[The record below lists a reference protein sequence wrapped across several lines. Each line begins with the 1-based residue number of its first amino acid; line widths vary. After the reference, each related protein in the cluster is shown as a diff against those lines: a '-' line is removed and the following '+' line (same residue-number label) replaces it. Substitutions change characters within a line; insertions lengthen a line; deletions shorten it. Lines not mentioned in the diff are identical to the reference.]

1 MVHLISG
8 YEIYNAPCRIS
19 RKAWVQYKKL
29 YGELARFAGDM
40 AWFIRTCLCYLY
52 LFLLAIRYSAFN
64 HVFQFEFKLS
74 PYTLTKNKMED
85 KEKSWANQIRKLT
98 RNGE

>member
-40 AWFIRTCLCYLY
+40 ACMVHTNMPLLFIFIFIGY
-52 LFLLAIRYSAFN
+52 
-64 HVFQFEFKLS
+64 
-74 PYTLTKNKMED
+74 
-85 KEKSWANQIRKLT
+85 QI
-98 RNGE
+98 